1 MLSKKEY
8 IILGASAAG
17 INAAKTLRE
26 LDSYSNI
33 TIISKDDK
41 VYSRCMLHHVI
52 SGHRSIED
60 ISFIEESFMRD
71 NNIKWIKGKIVK
83 NIDIYNKKVI
93 INDDSVPYDN
103 LLIATGAS
111 SFIPLIK
118 NIKEGRNIYSLRNID
133 DVYNIKD
140 KLINSKKVAI
150 IGAGL
155 IGIDALTGIIE
166 YKDLDISLI
175 YPSEFILDRQLDKY
189 SSKVYEEEFI
199 KKGIN
204 LHSNST
210 ISEITLD
217 NNNNVSGVR
226 LNDGSVVDCDL
237 LIVATGVVPNSDFIS
252 GTDIEY
258 DRGIVINNKC
268 ETSVKDIYAAGDV
281 IGKNAIWPLAVK
293 QGIVAANNMAG
304 KEKLL
309 DDNFTFKNSMNFMGI
324 PTISLGIVNP
334 QDDSYNTTTRNDDDG
349 YRKFVYKDNIIYGF
363 IAQGDISYTGVI
375 TQLIKN
381 KIEIDNLED
390 IIFDIGY
397 SDFFSMKENGEFE
410 YSI

>member
-93 INDDSVPYDN
+93 INDDSVPYDK

-189 SSKVYEEEFI
+189 SSKVYE
-199 KKGIN
+199 
-204 LHSNST
+204 
-210 ISEITLD
+210 D
-217 NNNNVSGVR
+217 
-226 LNDGSVVDCDL
+226 
-237 LIVATGVVPNSDFIS
+237 
-252 GTDIEY
+252 
-258 DRGIVINNKC
+258 
-268 ETSVKDIYAAGDV
+268 
-281 IGKNAIWPLAVK
+281 
-293 QGIVAANNMAG
+293 
-304 KEKLL
+304 
-309 DDNFTFKNSMNFMGI
+309 
-324 PTISLGIVNP
+324 
-334 QDDSYNTTTRNDDDG
+334 
-349 YRKFVYKDNIIYGF
+349 
-363 IAQGDISYTGVI
+363 
-375 TQLIKN
+375 
-381 KIEIDNLED
+381 
-390 IIFDIGY
+390 
-397 SDFFSMKENGEFE
+397 
-410 YSI
+410 